1 MKKVLISLILF
12 VNFIIASDKIFI
24 LNHAGLI
31 DQRAYDKIN
40 EIGLEV
46 RAKLNIDIFLDVKG
60 NNGIDL
66 NLPMIEK
73 MKLMKEK
80 NNLLIANTKKISSKN
95 FIILA
100 ISLDQEYAGI
110 LYSNEKLKDIVNRN
124 DVLDGYVTPLLAS
137 FDKNILKSKV
147 SAASLNGY
155 AQIADLLADNKNIKL
170 ESSIGSQGKTASTI
184 WRVFIYTTVLFGIIA
199 YTIIIMREKKAKR
212 KNNGNE

>member
-1 MKKVLISLILF
+1 MKKTLLSLLLF
-12 VNFIIASDKIFI
+12 INIIFASEQTFI

-46 RAKLNIDIFLDVKG
+46 QNKFNIDIYLVIKG
-60 NNGIDL
+60 DNGIDL
-66 NLPMIEK
+66 TLAMSKKI
-73 MKLMKEK
+73 KLMKEK
-80 NNLLIANTKKISSKN
+80 NNQLLSNTKKISSN
-95 FIILA
+95 DFIILVM
-100 ISLDQEYAGI
+100 SLDQEYAGI

-147 SAASLNGY
+147 SAAALNGY
-155 AQIADLLADNKNIKL
+155 AQIADLLAENKNIKL
-170 ESSIGSQGKTASTI
+170 QSSIGSQGKTASTI

>member
-1 MKKVLISLILF
+1 LKKVLISLILF

>member
-1 MKKVLISLILF
+1 MKKLLLSLILF
-12 VNFIIASDKIFI
+12 VNFIFASEQTFI

-31 DQRAYDKIN
+31 DNRAYDKIN

-46 RAKLNIDIFLDVKG
+46 KNKLNVNIFLDVKG

-66 NLPMIEK
+66 NLPMAEK
-73 MKLMKEK
+73 IKLMKEK
-80 NNLLIANTKKISSKN
+80 NKQLIANTKKISSKD

-110 LYSNEKLKDIVNRN
+110 LYSNKKLKEIVNRN

-170 ESSIGSQGKTASTI
+170 KSSIGSQGKTTSTI
-184 WRVFIYTTVLFGIIA
+184 WRVFIYTIVVFGIIA
-199 YTIIIMREKKAKR
+199 YTIIILRERKAKR

>member
-1 MKKVLISLILF
+1 LKKVLLILVLF
-12 VNFIIASDKIFI
+12 VNIIFASGQTFI

-46 RAKLNIDIFLDVKG
+46 QKKLNVNIYLDVKG

-66 NLPMIEK
+66 TLPMIEK

-80 NNLLIANTKKISSKN
+80 NKLLLNDTKKISSN
-95 FIILA
+95 DFIILA

-155 AQIADLLADNKNIKL
+155 AQIADLLAENKNIKL
-170 ESSIGSQGKTASTI
+170 ESSIGSEGKTASTI

>member
-1 MKKVLISLILF
+1 MKKVLLILVLF
-12 VNFIIASDKIFI
+12 VNIIFASGQTFI

-46 RAKLNIDIFLDVKG
+46 QKKLNVNIYLDVKG

-66 NLPMIEK
+66 TLPMIEK

-80 NNLLIANTKKISSKN
+80 NKLLLNDTKKISSN
-95 FIILA
+95 DFIILA

-155 AQIADLLADNKNIKL
+155 AQIADLLAENKNIKL
-170 ESSIGSQGKTASTI
+170 ESSIGSEGKTASTI